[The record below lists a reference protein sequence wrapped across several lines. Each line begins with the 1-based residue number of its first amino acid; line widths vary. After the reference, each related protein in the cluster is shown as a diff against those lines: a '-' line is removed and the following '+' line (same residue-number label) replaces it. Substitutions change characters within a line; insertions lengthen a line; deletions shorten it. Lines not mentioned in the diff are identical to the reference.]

1 MLIRLTDKTC
11 QLRGHK
17 QIIQHPGEE
26 KCALLSSEDEDLDS
40 QLLLV
45 PTSEA
50 ET

>member
-1 MLIRLTDKTC
+1 MLIRLTDKSC
-11 QLRGHK
+11 QLCGHK
-17 QIIQHPGEE
+17 PIIQHPGEE
-26 KCALLSSEDEDLDS
+26 KCALLSWEDEDLDS